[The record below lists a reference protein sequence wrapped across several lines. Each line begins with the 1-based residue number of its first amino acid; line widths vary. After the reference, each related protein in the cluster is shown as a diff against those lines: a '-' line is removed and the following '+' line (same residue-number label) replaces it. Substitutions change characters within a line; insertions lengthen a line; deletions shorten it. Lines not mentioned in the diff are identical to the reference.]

1 MCDLQVNQVQLVFRA
16 LLVRKGFRETFVTV
30 CLFSDVT
37 FAVGM
42 LFSGNYRNMLF
53 NETDINELGNLN

>member
-1 MCDLQVNQVQLVFRA
+1 MCDLQANQVQLVFRA

-30 CLFSDVT
+30 CLFSDVI

-42 LFSGNYRNMLF
+42 LLA
-53 NETDINELGNLN
+53 ETIGKCYLVRLI